1 MKNLYADVL
10 STPDTT
16 NRPRVF
22 PTRMVSCPRCSLS
35 QQSNLMGEELD
46 RQTKALESLDTKVE
60 RDQAMLKD
68 VNKKVGK
75 MLGKKG

>member
-1 MKNLYADVL
+1 
-10 STPDTT
+10 
-16 NRPRVF
+16 
-22 PTRMVSCPRCSLS
+22 
-35 QQSNLMGEELD
+35 MGEELD